1 MPTYLSLTH
10 AEVLE
15 LVGGN
20 VPETVKSRLDGSKA
34 IDDIFSDEMDKSPM
48 NQKFFEV
55 CQQVHD
61 GKADII
67 SCNMS
72 IEGFHDRVTFEVLIS
87 SRSFQPLYT
96 RLLC

>member
-1 MPTYLSLTH
+1 MPTYLSLTS

-20 VPETVKSRLDGSKA
+20 VPETVRSRLDGSKA
-34 IDDIFSDEMDKSPM
+34 IDDIFSDERDNSPM

-61 GKADII
+61 GKAYITSWNVNLEDL
-67 SCNMS
+67 N
-72 IEGFHDRVTFEVLIS
+72 RVTFDFTILAPAFS
-87 SRSFQPLYT
+87 AP
-96 RLLC
+96 C